1 MPRWV
6 SSRFPSEDRSNPFS
20 CTSIRVVFVILP
32 VGYAGAQFLAGF
44 EERHALGLDADGC
57 ARARIAPDARIARAH
72 RKGAKTTDFHAVATF
87 AQTRPT
93 SHPEAYGLFF
103 AGNDL
108 AGEGQRY
115 IYFIVRA
122 DGKFQ
127 VKRRAGAEVTNLT
140 PWTDHAAIA
149 KAGEDGKAKNTL
161 EIDANG
167 EKVALKVNGTTVY
180 ELAEASRAGVVG
192 LRLNHGLDVHIDGFA
207 VHPS

>member
-1 MPRWV
+1 MFRRLAP
-6 SSRFPSEDRSNPFS
+6 FALLATPIALAAQELPSGW
-20 CTSIRVVFVILP
+20 T
-32 VGYAGAQFLAGF
+32 
-44 EERHALGLDADGC
+44 
-57 ARARIAPDARIARAH
+57 ARADRPGRAIAFATMASGFHLSPGGSGIVYRQAD
-72 RKGAKTTDFHAVATF
+72 KTGDKFHAVATF
-87 AQTRPT
+87 AQTKPT

-103 AGNDL
+103 AGNEL

-127 VKRRAGAEVTNLT
+127 VKRRAGTEVTNLT